1 MYRKGLFL
9 RYYPRANIYNLK
21 QIKKNLK
28 ILFKWLK
35 YLVLFLV
42 FLIITFSIPVVQ
54 TRLARLVTENLNED
68 FGTNLKISK
77 VDLSLLGSVSL
88 RGIEI
93 KDHHQDTLIYVERL
107 RSSLLDVKRILEK
120 LFVILFSIQTET
132 VSFLTAK
139 SIYTH
144 TISLWTFPVLILFFY
159 AALPNQILFGFILF
173 LFVIKL
179 ALLFANN
186 KNLILSKLFYIILY
200 ICAFE
205 IAPPFLLFK
214 LMF

>member
-1 MYRKGLFL
+1 LQ
-9 RYYPRANIYNLK
+9 AIE
-21 QIKKNLK
+21 K
-28 ILFKWLK
+28 IDISTNWVTLIF
-35 YLVLFLV
+35 LVLLFSV
-42 FLIITFSIPVVQ
+42 FLLKGFHRTKLKEYFFAFFNKGFIFSEIEE
-54 TRLARLVTENLNED
+54 RA
-68 FGTNLKISK
+68 
-77 VDLSLLGSVSL
+77 SLLNRFSVVLFFFTTGTFGLLTFFLMNYFSQEVFLEISL
-88 RGIEI
+88 FW
-93 KDHHQDTLIYVERL
+93 KTLLFFVGYL
-107 RSSLLDVKRILEK
+107 TVKRILEK

>member
-1 MYRKGLFL
+1 MQ
-9 RYYPRANIYNLK
+9 AIE
-21 QIKKNLK
+21 K
-28 ILFKWLK
+28 IDISTNWVTLIF
-35 YLVLFLV
+35 LVLLFSVLLLKGFHRTKLKEYFFAFFNKGFIVSEIEERASLLNRFSVVLFFFTTGTFGLLTFFLMNYFSQEV
-42 FLIITFSIPVVQ
+42 FL
-54 TRLARLVTENLNED
+54 E
-68 FGTNLKISK
+68 ISLFWK
-77 VDLSLLGSVSL
+77 TLLFFVGYL
-88 RGIEI
+88 
-93 KDHHQDTLIYVERL
+93 T
-107 RSSLLDVKRILEK
+107 VKRILEK

-159 AALPNQILFGFILF
+159 TALPNQILFGFILF

>member
-1 MYRKGLFL
+1 MQ
-9 RYYPRANIYNLK
+9 AIE
-21 QIKKNLK
+21 K
-28 ILFKWLK
+28 IDISTNWVTLIF
-35 YLVLFLV
+35 LVLLFSVLLLKGFHRTKLKEYFFAFFNKGFIVSEIEERASLLNRFSVVLFFFTTGTFGLLTFFLMNYFSQEV
-42 FLIITFSIPVVQ
+42 FL
-54 TRLARLVTENLNED
+54 E
-68 FGTNLKISK
+68 ISLFWK
-77 VDLSLLGSVSL
+77 TLLFFVGYL
-88 RGIEI
+88 
-93 KDHHQDTLIYVERL
+93 T
-107 RSSLLDVKRILEK
+107 VKRILEK

-132 VSFLTAK
+132 VSLLTAK

>member
-1 MYRKGLFL
+1 MQ
-9 RYYPRANIYNLK
+9 AIE
-21 QIKKNLK
+21 K
-28 ILFKWLK
+28 IDISTNWVTLIF
-35 YLVLFLV
+35 LVLLFSV
-42 FLIITFSIPVVQ
+42 FLLKGFHRTKLKEYFFAFFNKGFIFSEIEE
-54 TRLARLVTENLNED
+54 RA
-68 FGTNLKISK
+68 
-77 VDLSLLGSVSL
+77 SLLNRFSVVLFFFTTGTFGLLTFFLMNYFSQEVFLEISL
-88 RGIEI
+88 FW
-93 KDHHQDTLIYVERL
+93 KTLLFFVGYL
-107 RSSLLDVKRILEK
+107 TVKRILEK

-179 ALLFANN
+179 GLLFANN

>member
-1 MYRKGLFL
+1 MQAIEKIDISTNWVTLIFMVLLFSVLLLKGFHRTKLKEYFFAFFNKGFIVSEIEE
-9 RYYPRANIYNLK
+9 RASLLNR
-21 QIKKNLK
+21 
-28 ILFKWLK
+28 FSV
-35 YLVLFLV
+35 VLFFFTTGTFGLLTFFLMNYFSQEV
-42 FLIITFSIPVVQ
+42 FL
-54 TRLARLVTENLNED
+54 E
-68 FGTNLKISK
+68 ISLFWK
-77 VDLSLLGSVSL
+77 TLLFFVGYL
-88 RGIEI
+88 
-93 KDHHQDTLIYVERL
+93 T
-107 RSSLLDVKRILEK
+107 VKRILEK

>member
-1 MYRKGLFL
+1 MTLIF
-9 RYYPRANIYNLK
+9 
-21 QIKKNLK
+21 
-28 ILFKWLK
+28 
-35 YLVLFLV
+35 LVLLFSVLLLKGFHRTKLKEYFFAFFNKGFIVSEIEERASLLNRFSVVLFFFTTGTFGLLTFFLMNYFSQEV
-42 FLIITFSIPVVQ
+42 FL
-54 TRLARLVTENLNED
+54 E
-68 FGTNLKISK
+68 ISLFWK
-77 VDLSLLGSVSL
+77 TLLFFVGYL
-88 RGIEI
+88 
-93 KDHHQDTLIYVERL
+93 T
-107 RSSLLDVKRILEK
+107 VKRILEK

>member
-1 MYRKGLFL
+1 MQ
-9 RYYPRANIYNLK
+9 AIE
-21 QIKKNLK
+21 K
-28 ILFKWLK
+28 IDISTNWVTLIF
-35 YLVLFLV
+35 LVLLFSVLLLKGFHRTKLKEYFFAFFNKGFIVSEIEERASLLNRFSVVLFFFTTGTFGLLTFFLMNYFSQEV
-42 FLIITFSIPVVQ
+42 FL
-54 TRLARLVTENLNED
+54 E
-68 FGTNLKISK
+68 ISLFWK
-77 VDLSLLGSVSL
+77 TLLFFVGYL
-88 RGIEI
+88 
-93 KDHHQDTLIYVERL
+93 T
-107 RSSLLDVKRILEK
+107 VKRILEK

-179 ALLFANN
+179 GLLFANN

>member
-1 MYRKGLFL
+1 MQ
-9 RYYPRANIYNLK
+9 AIE
-21 QIKKNLK
+21 K
-28 ILFKWLK
+28 IDISTNWVTLIF
-35 YLVLFLV
+35 LVLLFSVLLLKGFHRTKLKEYFFAFFNKGFIVSEIEERASLLNRFSVVLFFFTTGTFGLLTFFLMNYFSQEV
-42 FLIITFSIPVVQ
+42 FL
-54 TRLARLVTENLNED
+54 E
-68 FGTNLKISK
+68 ISLFWK
-77 VDLSLLGSVSL
+77 TLLFFVGYL
-88 RGIEI
+88 
-93 KDHHQDTLIYVERL
+93 T
-107 RSSLLDVKRILEK
+107 VKRILEK

>member
-1 MYRKGLFL
+1 MQ
-9 RYYPRANIYNLK
+9 AIE
-21 QIKKNLK
+21 K
-28 ILFKWLK
+28 IDISTNWVTLIF
-35 YLVLFLV
+35 LVLLFSV
-42 FLIITFSIPVVQ
+42 FLLKGFHRTKLKEYFFAFFNKGFIFSEIEE
-54 TRLARLVTENLNED
+54 RA
-68 FGTNLKISK
+68 
-77 VDLSLLGSVSL
+77 SLLNRFSVVLFFFTTGTFGLLTFFLMNYFSQEVFLEISL
-88 RGIEI
+88 FW
-93 KDHHQDTLIYVERL
+93 KTLLFFVGYL
-107 RSSLLDVKRILEK
+107 TVKRILEK

>member
-1 MYRKGLFL
+1 MQ
-9 RYYPRANIYNLK
+9 AIE
-21 QIKKNLK
+21 K
-28 ILFKWLK
+28 IDISTNWVTLIF
-35 YLVLFLV
+35 LVLLFSV
-42 FLIITFSIPVVQ
+42 FL
-54 TRLARLVTENLNED
+54 
-68 FGTNLKISK
+68 LKGFHRTKLKEYFFAFFNKGFIVSEIEERA
-77 VDLSLLGSVSL
+77 SLLNRFSVVLFFFTTGTFGLLTFFLMNYFSQEVFLEISL
-88 RGIEI
+88 FW
-93 KDHHQDTLIYVERL
+93 KTLLFFVGYL
-107 RSSLLDVKRILEK
+107 TVKRILEK

>member
-1 MYRKGLFL
+1 MTLIF
-9 RYYPRANIYNLK
+9 
-21 QIKKNLK
+21 
-28 ILFKWLK
+28 
-35 YLVLFLV
+35 LVLLFSV
-42 FLIITFSIPVVQ
+42 FLLKGFHRTKLKEYFFAFFNKGFIFSEIEE
-54 TRLARLVTENLNED
+54 RA
-68 FGTNLKISK
+68 
-77 VDLSLLGSVSL
+77 SLLNRFSVVLFFFTTGTFGLLTFFLMNYFSQEVFLEISL
-88 RGIEI
+88 FW
-93 KDHHQDTLIYVERL
+93 KTLLFFVGYL
-107 RSSLLDVKRILEK
+107 TVKRILEK

-179 ALLFANN
+179 GLLFANN

>member
-1 MYRKGLFL
+1 MQ
-9 RYYPRANIYNLK
+9 AIE
-21 QIKKNLK
+21 K
-28 ILFKWLK
+28 IDISTNWVTLIF
-35 YLVLFLV
+35 LVLLFSVLLLKGFHRTKLKEYFFAFFNKGFIVSEIEERASLLNRFSVVLFFFTTGTFGLLTFFLMNYFSQEV
-42 FLIITFSIPVVQ
+42 FL
-54 TRLARLVTENLNED
+54 E
-68 FGTNLKISK
+68 ISLFWK
-77 VDLSLLGSVSL
+77 TLLFFVGYL
-88 RGIEI
+88 
-93 KDHHQDTLIYVERL
+93 T
-107 RSSLLDVKRILEK
+107 VKRILEK

-179 ALLFANN
+179 ALLFSNN

>member
-1 MYRKGLFL
+1 MQ
-9 RYYPRANIYNLK
+9 AIE
-21 QIKKNLK
+21 K
-28 ILFKWLK
+28 IDISTNWVTLIF
-35 YLVLFLV
+35 LVLLFSV
-42 FLIITFSIPVVQ
+42 FLLKGFHRTKLKEYFFAFFNKGFIFSEIEE
-54 TRLARLVTENLNED
+54 RA
-68 FGTNLKISK
+68 
-77 VDLSLLGSVSL
+77 SLLNRFSVVLFFFTTGTFGLLTFFLMNYFSQEVFLEISL
-88 RGIEI
+88 FW
-93 KDHHQDTLIYVERL
+93 KTLLFFVGYL
-107 RSSLLDVKRILEK
+107 TVKRILEK

-179 ALLFANN
+179 GLLFANN

-205 IAPPFLLFK
+205 IAPLFLLFK
-214 LMF
+214 LIF

>member
-1 MYRKGLFL
+1 LQ
-9 RYYPRANIYNLK
+9 AIE
-21 QIKKNLK
+21 K
-28 ILFKWLK
+28 IDISTNWVTLIF
-35 YLVLFLV
+35 LVLLFSV
-42 FLIITFSIPVVQ
+42 FL
-54 TRLARLVTENLNED
+54 
-68 FGTNLKISK
+68 LKGFHRTKLKEYFFAFFNKGFIVSEIEERA
-77 VDLSLLGSVSL
+77 SLLNRFSVVLFFFTTGTFGLLTFFLMNYFSQEVFLEISL
-88 RGIEI
+88 FW
-93 KDHHQDTLIYVERL
+93 KTLLFFVGYL
-107 RSSLLDVKRILEK
+107 TVKRILEK

>member
-1 MYRKGLFL
+1 MQ
-9 RYYPRANIYNLK
+9 AIE
-21 QIKKNLK
+21 K
-28 ILFKWLK
+28 IDISTNWVTLIF
-35 YLVLFLV
+35 LVLLFSVLLLKGFHRTKLKEYFFAFFNKGFIFSEIEERASLLNRFSVVLFFFTTGTFGLLTFFLMNYFSQEV
-42 FLIITFSIPVVQ
+42 FL
-54 TRLARLVTENLNED
+54 E
-68 FGTNLKISK
+68 ISLFWK
-77 VDLSLLGSVSL
+77 TLLFFVGYL
-88 RGIEI
+88 
-93 KDHHQDTLIYVERL
+93 T
-107 RSSLLDVKRILEK
+107 VKRILEK

-179 ALLFANN
+179 GLLFANN

>member
-1 MYRKGLFL
+1 LQ
-9 RYYPRANIYNLK
+9 AIE
-21 QIKKNLK
+21 K
-28 ILFKWLK
+28 IDISTNWVTLIF
-35 YLVLFLV
+35 LVLLFSV
-42 FLIITFSIPVVQ
+42 FLLKGFHRTKLKEYFFAFFNKGFIFSEIEE
-54 TRLARLVTENLNED
+54 RA
-68 FGTNLKISK
+68 
-77 VDLSLLGSVSL
+77 SLLNRFSVVLFFFTTGTFGLLTFFLMNYFSQEVFLEISL
-88 RGIEI
+88 FW
-93 KDHHQDTLIYVERL
+93 KTLLFFVGYL
-107 RSSLLDVKRILEK
+107 TVKRILEK

-179 ALLFANN
+179 GLLFANN

>member
-1 MYRKGLFL
+1 VTLIF
-9 RYYPRANIYNLK
+9 
-21 QIKKNLK
+21 
-28 ILFKWLK
+28 
-35 YLVLFLV
+35 LVLLFSV
-42 FLIITFSIPVVQ
+42 FL
-54 TRLARLVTENLNED
+54 
-68 FGTNLKISK
+68 LKGFHRTKLKEYFFAFFNKGFIVSEIEERA
-77 VDLSLLGSVSL
+77 SLLNRFSVVLFFFTTGTFGLLTFFLMNYFSQEVFLEISL
-88 RGIEI
+88 FW
-93 KDHHQDTLIYVERL
+93 KTLLFFVGYL
-107 RSSLLDVKRILEK
+107 TVKRILEK

>member
-1 MYRKGLFL
+1 VTLIF
-9 RYYPRANIYNLK
+9 
-21 QIKKNLK
+21 
-28 ILFKWLK
+28 
-35 YLVLFLV
+35 LVLLFSV
-42 FLIITFSIPVVQ
+42 FLLKGFHRTKLKEYFFAFFNKGFIFSEIEE
-54 TRLARLVTENLNED
+54 RA
-68 FGTNLKISK
+68 
-77 VDLSLLGSVSL
+77 SLLNRFSVVLFFFTTGTFGLLTFFLMNYFSQEVFLEISL
-88 RGIEI
+88 FW
-93 KDHHQDTLIYVERL
+93 KTLLFFVGYL
-107 RSSLLDVKRILEK
+107 TVKRILEK

-179 ALLFANN
+179 GLLFANN